1 MALGYPDFLASMQG
15 RGASI
20 VERNKYWSVRSLSFC
35 KLLEL
40 QQHAIYSHKYIVRFE
55 CKPTMK
61 PKVQHLIIHGFVEC
75 LTLNSKTVWNQF
87 YPALNTINHH
97 HCDPLMYVLC
107 LVCLSYAT
115 TTIQIMCCTKKKLL
129 YKGLVWTQHNIMFY
143 TAQLIIS
150 ISFICKPQRITLQRL
165 DFHPMQTSG
174 TMLVVVRIG
183 AQCRQC
189 RIVLES
195 SQTFGRSPKLYIP
208 STLNIDLILW
218 HTQLIVCAVKC

>member
-1 MALGYPDFLASMQG
+1 
-15 RGASI
+15 
-20 VERNKYWSVRSLSFC
+20 
-35 KLLEL
+35 
-40 QQHAIYSHKYIVRFE
+40 
-55 CKPTMK
+55 
-61 PKVQHLIIHGFVEC
+61 
-75 LTLNSKTVWNQF
+75 
-87 YPALNTINHH
+87 
-97 HCDPLMYVLC
+97 
-107 LVCLSYAT
+107 
-115 TTIQIMCCTKKKLL
+115 
-129 YKGLVWTQHNIMFY
+129 MFY

-218 HTQLIVCAVKC
+218 HTQLIVCAVKKVKSQFKSWVISFTFQAYTLPHTLICICVSLSKFHI